1 MPEDRSCVELA
12 KILEKL
18 DEIEILLNTVLEEL
32 RELKRGRAER
42 RVGSSF
48 IEVLRDRRFIPLA
61 EVRSKQVLRQA
72 LDRGVVVILRDEGAN
87 REVVVLKDAARNLL
101 ERLPM
106 SVADAERLD
115 PRDYELLQILNRLG
129 YVLLRGG
136 QYIKTEL
143 AEEFYI

>member
-87 REVVVLKDAARNLL
+87 REVVVLKEAARNLL